1 MDFYQSRDFSDKKEL
16 RIFSSENEKKSYI
29 IFINIYK
36 YLYEKIKN
44 LKSVKKWIFY
54 GLNCGKTKNKMQKSE
69 LFKSNEN

>member
-44 LKSVKKWIFY
+44 LKSVKK
-54 GLNCGKTKNKMQKSE
+54 
-69 LFKSNEN
+69 